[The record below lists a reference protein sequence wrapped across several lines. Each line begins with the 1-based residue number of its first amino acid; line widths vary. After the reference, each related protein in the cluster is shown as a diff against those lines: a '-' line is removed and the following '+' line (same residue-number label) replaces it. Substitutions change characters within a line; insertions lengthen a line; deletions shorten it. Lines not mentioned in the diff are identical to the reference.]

1 MAKIL
6 IVIVLYHCELQN
18 SKTYQTFNGK
28 INALLVFDNSEMP
41 QDISSYAK
49 DAVYIHN
56 ESNIG
61 LSACYNQASVYAKE
75 HVYDW
80 LLFLDQDTD
89 FSGVSIDDYL
99 SAINAHPECKLVAP
113 LVKCGVYTMSPMKYK
128 HHFALFSKDTYKGI
142 VDMTNLSIIN
152 SGLCVSLDAFEK
164 SGGYNEKVFLD
175 YSDHEFLRRFK
186 KHYSQ
191 AFILPNIIYQD
202 YSAKSDSPE
211 SSLKRLVLFC
221 ESIRGC
227 EKKSFKERLE
237 FSIPIWKRTLALV
250 LRNHTIRPFFIA
262 YKHYF
267 NKK

>member
-1 MAKIL
+1 MKIL
-6 IVIVLYHCELQN
+6 NVIVLYHCELSK
-18 SKTYQTFNGK
+18 SKTYQTFKDYTNS
-28 INALLVFDNSEMP
+28 LLVFDNSEIP

-61 LSACYNQASVYAKE
+61 LSACYNQAALYAKE
-75 HVYDW
+75 QGYDW

-89 FSGVSIDDYL
+89 FSNVTIDDYH
-99 SAINAHPECKLVAP
+99 SAINEHPECKLVAP

-128 HHFALFSKDTYKGI
+128 HHFALFSKDTYKGV
-142 VDMTNLSIIN
+142 VDMTDLSIIN

-186 KHYSQ
+186 RHYSQ

-211 SSLKRLVLFC
+211 SSLKRFVLFC

-227 EKKSFKERLE
+227 EKKSLKERLE
-237 FSIPIWKRTLALV
+237 FSIPILKRMLALV
-250 LRNHTIRPFFIA
+250 VRNHTLRPFFIA

-267 NKK
+267 CKK